1 MVFKSGVDINYM
13 TMTTIMVEEWGD
25 HIVIYLVY
33 GDLTELPLYHP
44 FLFGIS
50 IKKHPASYW
59 GTPSYGNP
67 RVIIL

>member
-1 MVFKSGVDINYM
+1 
-13 TMTTIMVEEWGD
+13 MVEEWGD

-50 IKKHPASYW
+50 IKNHPASYW

>member
-33 GDLTELPLYHP
+33 GDLYN
-44 FLFGIS
+44 GITS
-50 IKKHPASYW
+50 VSSVFVWDFH
-59 GTPSYGNP
+59 
-67 RVIIL
+67 